1 MKTNLSSQISLHRVS
16 PRSVSY
22 THLMNDERIHSRYA
36 YHTEKQNIREASPV
50 ADVACVS
57 FPVME

>member
-1 MKTNLSSQISLHRVS
+1 
-16 PRSVSY
+16 
-22 THLMNDERIHSRYA
+22 MNDERIHSRYA
-36 YHTEKQNIREASPV
+36 YHTEKQNIREALPV